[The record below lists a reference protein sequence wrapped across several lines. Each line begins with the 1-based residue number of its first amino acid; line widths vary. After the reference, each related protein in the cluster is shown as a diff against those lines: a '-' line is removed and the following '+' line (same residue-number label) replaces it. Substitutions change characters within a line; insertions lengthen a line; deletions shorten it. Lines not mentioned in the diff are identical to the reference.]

1 MGNKWDKMN
10 KASVPEL
17 STITEWVNDELWND
31 LLAYMD
37 TTYKARISID
47 YSGCGMAPGWNVKFK
62 KAGKSLCTLYPQEGW
77 FVALVVIGQKEKSE
91 MEETLW
97 TFTEYT
103 QNLYRQTKEGMGQRW
118 LMFEVKNAEILED
131 VKRGMMLRRKVS

>member
-1 MGNKWDKMN
+1 M
-10 KASVPEL
+10 
-17 STITEWVNDELWND
+17 
-31 LLAYMD
+31 
-37 TTYKARISID
+37 
-47 YSGCGMAPGWNVKFK
+47 
-62 KAGKSLCTLYPQEGW
+62 
-77 FVALVVIGQKEKSE
+77 ALVVIGQKEKSE

-131 VKRGMMLRRKVS
+131 VKRGMLLRRKVS

>member
-37 TTYKARISID
+37 TAYKARISIE

-77 FVALVVIGQKEKSE
+77 FIALVVIGQKEKV
-91 MEETLW
+91 
-97 TFTEYT
+97 
-103 QNLYRQTKEGMGQRW
+103 RW
-118 LMFEVKNAEILED
+118 KKHCGPLLSIPKICIAKPKKAWGNA
-131 VKRGMMLRRKVS
+131 G

>member
-62 KAGKSLCTLYPQEGW
+62 KLGKACAPSIHKKGGSWLWWSSVKKRKARWKKHCGPLLSIPKICIAKPKKAWGNAG
-77 FVALVVIGQKEKSE
+77 
-91 MEETLW
+91 
-97 TFTEYT
+97 
-103 QNLYRQTKEGMGQRW
+103 
-118 LMFEVKNAEILED
+118 
-131 VKRGMMLRRKVS
+131 